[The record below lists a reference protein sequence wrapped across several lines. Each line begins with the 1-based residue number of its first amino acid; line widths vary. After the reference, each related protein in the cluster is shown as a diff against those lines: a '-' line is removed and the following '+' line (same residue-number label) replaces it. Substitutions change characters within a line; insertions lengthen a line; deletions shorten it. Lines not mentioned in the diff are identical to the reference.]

1 MSDPKRKSADSPG
14 KRPTPEA
21 GDAGAKGARVG
32 DAAKNAV
39 RGERFARWAYWLAA
53 LVCLVFLAGLMD
65 TRLIPPLTSGPV
77 APSPPTPVEE
87 RDGRLLVLAVDGRG
101 CVKTPVDAGADAG
114 GDRAVDCS
122 SAPPVAGATVRLFLR
137 LGDRYYA
144 SGQGTTDEQGTVS
157 LEALP
162 RGATWVLV
170 NAEGFARS
178 SAQLVVEGLEAPE
191 DVRRARVVLEP
202 AQQLTVRV
210 QDEAGNPLPDATV
223 LATGGDPLPHGGLTD
238 KHGKL
243 EFTSLGRAPWTV
255 KASAR
260 GYESQTQSGVTGD
273 LMLTLRRLGSLSVKV
288 VDVGGGPA
296 QGADVL
302 ISGSG
307 LWPARRARTD
317 ALGITRIGGLL
328 SGAYDIRAEKASAVS
343 HTLIGHQV
351 TKGEHAEV
359 TLQLLPGRMVQVV
372 VSGGSEEQSELV
384 QGADVVLT
392 EFGLSSFPIQ
402 GTTGSDGSVTLGPIA
417 PGPATVSAR
426 ATGFV
431 ARGGVPVPEQLDGP
445 VKISLLKGAT
455 LIGLVKDTNDNP
467 VDGASIEIIGTD
479 IDGMPVAETP
489 QLTAFRDLHFAWAL
503 AGPSPLIPAGE
514 LGVMPGPIPPIPKDW
529 PPSSA
534 GMVFQDF
541 DQGRQ
546 SDYVPW
552 VTGLDGRFRAHPV
565 TPGRVRAL
573 VRHPAYVEGISDVV
587 TLGPGGEAEV
597 EVVLK
602 AGGTLEGRLVDKGG
616 FGVSGA
622 RIDIMALEGTLERT
636 TVTASDGTF
645 AFAAVPE
652 QILLNVYRPDD
663 FDRVVITKVIEVPEG
678 GKKEIEITLPE
689 EREPIVVRVEAGRGD
704 PVEMA
709 QVSVLSL
716 DPEEPLRA
724 TFFSDERG
732 EVKVEDARGLPLEVV
747 VTAPGYARAQVQLK
761 QAAELVS
768 VKLETAVSVIGQ
780 VTAVRGRRSVEGANI
795 LLISGGE
802 QKGALT
808 DSDGK
813 FRIDNVTPGPG
824 RLVVSHPEFARVERN
839 LSIERTEREDR
850 PVELETVDLSAPG
863 DVEGDVVDTDGEPVA
878 GARVA
883 VDVAPAFLPVGAL
896 PPGVAVTDSKGHF
909 VLRGLSAGAVLLEA
923 YAADVGRGQ
932 LKTEVSEGDAT
943 RGVRIVLNLPVSDT
957 EPAATGSVAVTLGE
971 NDTDQG
977 VVVVLVHVA
986 PGSEAERAGLLAGD
1000 FVLAVDGVD
1009 VTGMVDARRR
1019 ISGPVRGD
1027 VVLEIERNGG
1037 PLTLRVRRERVRR

>member
-1 MSDPKRKSADSPG
+1 MLA
-14 KRPTPEA
+14 
-21 GDAGAKGARVG
+21 
-32 DAAKNAV
+32 
-39 RGERFARWAYWLAA
+39 WAYWLGAV
-53 LVCLVFLAGLMD
+53 VCLVFLAGLMD
-65 TRLIPPLTSGPV
+65 SRLIPPLSSGPSV
-77 APSPPTPVEE
+77 PSPPTPAEE
-87 RDGRLLVLAVDGRG
+87 RDGRLLVEAVDGRG
-101 CVKTPVDAGADAG
+101 CTALEAEAGVDAGPP
-114 GDRAVDCS
+114 DCS
-122 SAPPVAGATVRLFLR
+122 AAPPVAGASVRLFLR

-144 SGQGTTDEQGTVS
+144 SGQGTTDEGGRLS
-157 LEALP
+157 LEAIP
-162 RGATWVLV
+162 RGVTWVLV
-170 NAEGFARS
+170 SAEGFARS
-178 SAQLVVEGLEAPE
+178 SAQLVVEGLEAPD

-202 AQQLTVRV
+202 AQELKVRV
-210 QDEAGNPLPDATV
+210 QDEAGKPLPDATV
-223 LATGGDPLPHGGLTD
+223 LASGGDPLPHGALTGPGGRAHF
-238 KHGKL
+238 KR
-243 EFTSLGRAPWTV
+243 LGRAPWTV

-260 GYESQTQSGVTGD
+260 GYESQTQSGVTAD
-273 LMLTLRRLGSLSVKV
+273 VTLTLRRLASLSVKV
-288 VDVGGGPA
+288 IDVGGGPA
-296 QGADVL
+296 SAADLL

-317 ALGITRIGGLL
+317 AMGITRIGGLL
-328 SGAYDIRAEKASAVS
+328 SGSYDIRAEKGSAVS

-351 TKGEHAEV
+351 TKGEHSEV
-359 TLQLLPGRMVQVV
+359 TLHLLAGRMVQVV

-392 EFGLSSFPIQ
+392 EFGLSSFPLQ

-417 PGPATVSAR
+417 PGPASVSAR
-426 ATGFV
+426 ATGYV

-445 VKISLLKGAT
+445 VKVVLLKGAT

-489 QLTAFRDLHFAWAL
+489 QLTAFRDAHFAWAL

-529 PPSSA
+529 PSGSM
-534 GMVFQDF
+534 GMQMPVF
-541 DQGRQ
+541 DQGRE

-552 VTGLDGRFRAHPV
+552 VTGLDGRFKAHPV

-573 VRHPAYVEGISDVV
+573 VRHPAYVEGISEVV

-602 AGGTLEGRLVDKGG
+602 AGGTLEGKLVDKGG
-616 FGVSGA
+616 FGVAGA

-636 TVTASDGTF
+636 TVTASDGSF

-652 QILLNVYRPDD
+652 RVLLNVYRPED
-663 FDRVVITKVIEVPEG
+663 FERVVIKKVIEVPEG
-678 GKKEIEITLPE
+678 EKKEIEITLPE
-689 EREPIVVRVEAGRGD
+689 EREPVLIRIEAGRGD
-704 PVEMA
+704 PVVMA

-732 EVKVEDARGLPLEVV
+732 EVKVDDARGLPLEVV
-747 VTAPGYARAQVQLK
+747 VSAPGFARAQVQLK
-761 QAAELVS
+761 EAPEEYALT
-768 VKLETAVSVIGQ
+768 LETAVSVEGQ
-780 VTAVRGRRSVEGANI
+780 VTAVRGRQFVAGANV

-824 RLVVSHPEFARVERN
+824 RLVVSHPEFARVER
-839 LSIERTEREDR
+839 SVRIERTDREDR
-850 PVELETVDLSAPG
+850 PFELAAVDLSAPG
-863 DVEGDVVDTDGEPVA
+863 DVEGEVVDSEGAPVA

-909 VLRGLSAGAVLLEA
+909 TLRGLSAGPVLLEA
-923 YAADVGRGQ
+923 YSADVGRGQ
-932 LKTEVSEGDAT
+932 VKAEVSEGDT
-943 RGVRIVLNLPVSDT
+943 SRGVRIVLNLPVSDT
-957 EPAATGSVAVTLGE
+957 EPAAGGSVAVTLGE
-971 NDTDQG
+971 NDTDEG

-986 PGSEAERAGLLAGD
+986 PGSEAERAGLLPGD
-1000 FVLAVDGVD
+1000 LVLAVDGTD
-1009 VTGMVDARRR
+1009 VAGMVDARRR
-1019 ISGPVRGD
+1019 MSGPVRGD
-1027 VVLEIERNGG
+1027 VVLELERNGA